1 MTQVDAMW
9 KNKLRKLITV
19 GKLEVI
25 TPSGDE
31 VQLGGEHYAG
41 HHRDLDVRVRLNGA
55 LTPLKLAID
64 PHRYLGEAYMNGD
77 LVIERGGLW
86 DLLELIGYNFEIADP
101 ERPGL
106 LARWSNLAL
115 RAFQQNN
122 GLLSSR
128 QNVSHHY
135 NLSEELYRLF
145 LDHDMQYSCAYFRSP
160 TDTLEEA
167 QLAKK
172 EHIAAKLRLGPGMRV
187 LDIGCGWGGMALFLA
202 ERYKVRVL
210 GITLSTEQL
219 AVAQARAK
227 AKGLQD
233 RVTFELIDYRKLDQT
248 FDRIVSVGMFEH
260 VGAPNFQ
267 TYFDAIADRLAPG
280 GVALVHSIG
289 RMRGPSRTAGFI
301 RRHIFPGGYIPALS
315 EVLPAVERSGLW
327 LTDLEVL
334 RIHYAETLKHWRERF
349 MAARDRLPPQYD
361 ARFQRMWEFYLAS
374 SEMSFRFNGFMVF
387 QAQLSR
393 GIGAV
398 PLTRDYMVGDERMMM
413 AAE

>member
-1 MTQVDAMW
+1 MW
-9 KNKLRKLITV
+9 KSKLRKLITV

-25 TPSGDE
+25 TPSGDSI
-31 VQLGGEHYAG
+31 QLGGENYAG
-41 HHRDLDVRVRLNGA
+41 HQRDLDVRVRLNGA
-55 LTPLKLAID
+55 LTPLALAID
-64 PHRYLGEAYMNGD
+64 PYRFLGEAYMDGN

-86 DLLELIGYNFEIADP
+86 DLLELIGYNFESADP
-101 ERPGL
+101 ERPGPL
-106 LARWSNLAL
+106 SQWGNRAL
-115 RAFQQNN
+115 RAFQQHND
-122 GLLSSR
+122 LMSSR
-128 QNVSHHY
+128 RNVSHHY
-135 NLSEELYRLF
+135 DLSEDLYRLF
-145 LDHDMQYSCAYFRSP
+145 LDSDMQYSCAYFRSP
-160 TDTLEEA
+160 SDTLDEA

-172 EHIAAKLRLGPGMRV
+172 EHIAAKLLLEPGMRV

-202 ERYKVRVL
+202 ERHKVRVL

-219 AVAQARAK
+219 EVARSRAK

-233 RVTFELIDYRKLDQT
+233 RVQFELIDYRKLEQT

-260 VGAPNFQ
+260 VGAPHFQ
-267 TYFDAIADRLAPG
+267 TYFDSVAERLAPG
-280 GVALVHSIG
+280 GVALIHSIG
-289 RMRGPSRTAGFI
+289 RMRGPSRTSGFI

-327 LTDLEVL
+327 LTDLEIL
-334 RIHYAETLKHWRERF
+334 RLHYAETLKHWRERF
-349 MAARDRLPPQYD
+349 MAQRDRLPPQYD

-393 GIGAV
+393 SIAAV
-398 PLTRDYMVGDERMMM
+398 PMTRDYIAGDERMMM